1 MEKFKGSLGSV
12 VRGLGFLFVVLFL
25 IMITSTI
32 NNVLG
37 IIVFLGLLGFT
48 IYYLLSGRKNTGN
61 FISKITN
68 KILWLVTLILFVATT

>member
-37 IIVFLGLLGFT
+37 IIVFL
-48 IYYLLSGRKNTGN
+48 
-61 FISKITN
+61 
-68 KILWLVTLILFVATT
+68 